1 MVRFKVLSGKMAGTE
16 YVARHFP
23 FRIGRSSSSD
33 LPLEEAGV
41 WDHHVE
47 LIFESTTG
55 FVLTAQPGALASIND
70 LPFREMTLRNGDVIG
85 LGALRICFWLGETS
99 QSSLR
104 LREGLVWAVLALIT
118 AAQVFLIYRLA
129 PGTRGLGV
137 HV

>member
-16 YVARHFP
+16 YVARRFP

-33 LPLEEAGV
+33 LTLEDAGV

-47 LIFESTTG
+47 VIFDSTTG

-70 LPFREMTLRNGDVIG
+70 RPFQEETLRNGDVVG
-85 LGALRICFWLGETS
+85 LGALKIRFWLGETR
-99 QSSLR
+99 QAGLR

-118 AAQVFLIYRLA
+118 AGQIFLIYRLI
-129 PGTRGLGV
+129 P
-137 HV
+137 